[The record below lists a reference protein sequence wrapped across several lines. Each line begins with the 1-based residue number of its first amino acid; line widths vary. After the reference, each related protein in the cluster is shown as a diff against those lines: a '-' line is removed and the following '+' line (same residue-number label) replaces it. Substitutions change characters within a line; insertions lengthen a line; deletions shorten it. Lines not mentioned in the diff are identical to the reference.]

1 MLFLRKAWIAF
12 FIALLPILSME
23 AADQALP
30 IHIPF
35 RVNKSSHL
43 IVRAKINNK
52 GPFNFILD
60 TGAPVTFFAAEP
72 GKSLGLKSD
81 ENGWCVLDKFL
92 LEGGLL
98 SENLRV
104 KLETP
109 FQLVGMNGMAL
120 GGLEIHGLIGY
131 DLIAKHKIEIDVA
144 KDSMTWTPLDF
155 KPRFPI
161 GVSGKNSGSSLDA
174 LGSFM
179 KTIGALTGK
188 KQDLSPVLRGSL
200 GIIIDPDSKPLMVI
214 DVLKDSPAY
223 KVNIQKGDLIL
234 KYNDAEIT
242 SLDDLSK
249 KYRSTPE
256 NKKIQIEIMRK
267 KQILALELTPRK
279 GL

>member
-1 MLFLRKAWIAF
+1 MLFIRKAWIAF
-12 FIALLPILSME
+12 FIALIPILSME

-30 IHIPF
+30 IQIPF
-35 RVNKSSHL
+35 RINKSSHL

-72 GKSLGLKSD
+72 GKSLGLKPD
-81 ENGWCVLDKFL
+81 ENGWGVLDNFL
-92 LEGGLL
+92 LEGGLRF
-98 SENLRV
+98 ENLRV

-131 DLIAKHKIEIDVA
+131 DLLAKHKIEIDVA
-144 KDSMTWTPLDF
+144 KDTMTWTPLDF
-155 KPRFPI
+155 KPRFPL

-188 KQDLSPVLRGSL
+188 KQDTPPVLRGSL

-242 SLDDLSK
+242 SLNDLSK
-249 KYRSTPE
+249 MYRSTPE
-256 NKKIQIEIMRK
+256 EKKIQIEIMRK
-267 KQILALELTPRK
+267 KQILALELTPGK